1 MKKLKLNLKLLTV
14 LLILPALFVLNSCRK
29 AERMPCQP
37 DPNVTVTAPSTD
49 MQIPDLPLIQ
59 TPELQ
64 ESTMDLELSIKA
76 DGIPEDEDMQIS
88 LDEKNMEFGS
98 KSKINDGFLKF
109 LKSLN
114 LSAEQKIN
122 LKRAIMAHNDCRK
135 DLFAQLKKLNK
146 ELITLANKERAEL
159 IMKYKKHLITEA
171 QLKRE
176 LAALNAR
183 IKHALKENPARIRII
198 SALEKCH
205 QEFISHIKSILNR
218 EQLELWIKWHNRTKT
233 HK

>member
-1 MKKLKLNLKLLTV
+1 MKKLNFKLATVIMILPV
-14 LLILPALFVLNSCRK
+14 LLLLNSCRK
-29 AERMPCQP
+29 EDRLRCKSDQ
-37 DPNVTVTAPSTD
+37 NVTTTIPSAE

-59 TPELQ
+59 LPELQ
-64 ESTMDLELSIKA
+64 ETTMDLELSIKA

-88 LDEKNMEFGS
+88 LDEKTMEFGA

-114 LSAEQKIN
+114 LSAEQKLN
-122 LKRAIMAHNDCRK
+122 LKRAIIAHNDCRK
-135 DLFAQLKKLNK
+135 DLFAQLKRLNK
-146 ELITLANKERAEL
+146 ELITLGNKERAEL

-183 IKHALKENPARIRII
+183 IKNAIKENPARIRII